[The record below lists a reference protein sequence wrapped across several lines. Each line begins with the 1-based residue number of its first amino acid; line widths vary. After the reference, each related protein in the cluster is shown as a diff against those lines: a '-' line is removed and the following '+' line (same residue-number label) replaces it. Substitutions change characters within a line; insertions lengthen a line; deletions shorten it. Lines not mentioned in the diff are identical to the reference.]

1 MSFEFRDAVR
11 ADTRL
16 LIGLAG
22 GTGSGKTESA
32 MRLATGLASGQPF
45 AVIDTE
51 SGRAL
56 HKADDYKFKHGD
68 LSAPFTPERYWEAIT
83 AADEAG
89 YPVIVIDSF
98 SHVWEGVGG
107 VLEMQEQ
114 ELERLGGSATMAPKS
129 WIKPKGRHRRLVN
142 QMLQVRAHLIVC
154 MRAQDKIE
162 IAKVDGKTVIRP
174 AQSLIGA
181 DGWVPICERH
191 FPHELTLSLLL
202 LQDAPGVPKPIKLER
217 RHADFVPL
225 DRPLDEEVGAAL
237 REWAAGGAAGPVGT
251 PREAAAHSQNVGLS
265 YDALKAWINQQEADT
280 TRLAEIAKD
289 LFPGRSSFKSLT
301 DRERAQV
308 KQRYEELVNV

>member
-1 MSFEFRDAVR
+1 MTFQFRDAVR

-32 MRLATGLASGQPF
+32 MRLATGLANGDKF

-68 LSAPFTPERYWEAIT
+68 LTAPFTPERYWEAIA

-114 ELERLGGSATMAPKS
+114 ELERLGGGPSMAPKS
-129 WIKPKGRHRRLVN
+129 WIKPKGRHRRLIN

-162 IAKVDGKTVIRP
+162 IAKEDGKTVVRP

-181 DGWVPICERH
+181 DGWVPICERR
-191 FPHELTLSLLL
+191 FPHELTMSLLL
-202 LQDAPGVPKPIKLER
+202 LQDAPGIPKPIKLER
-217 RHADFVPL
+217 RHAEFVPL
-225 DRPLDEEVGAAL
+225 DRRLDEQTGAAL
-237 REWAAGGAAGPVGT
+237 SEWAAGGGARPSSGPD
-251 PREAAAHSQNVGLS
+251 AHSRSAGLS
-265 YDALKAWINQQEADT
+265 VDQFKKLIKDAGITAAQG
-280 TRLAEIAKD
+280 AEVLQR
-289 LFPGRSSFKSLT
+289 LFPEVASSADLT
-301 DRERAQV
+301 DEGRGRV
-308 KQRYEELVNV
+308 WEELARVAA

>member
-32 MRLATGLASGQPF
+32 MRLATGLAAGQPF
-45 AVIDTE
+45 AVLDTE

-56 HKADDYKFKHGD
+56 HKADDYSFKHGD
-68 LSAPFTPERYWEAIT
+68 LCAPFTPERYWEAIT

-181 DGWVPICERH
+181 DGWVPICERR

-202 LQDAPGVPKPIKLER
+202 LQDKPGVPKPIKLER
-217 RHADFVPL
+217 RHAEFVPL
-225 DRPLDEEVGAAL
+225 DRPLDEEVGIRLAT
-237 REWAAGGAAGPVGT
+237 WAAGS
-251 PREAAAHSQNVGLS
+251 EAAPGPFAPTGLS
-265 YDALKAWINQQEADT
+265 LDALRAWINTDSVDT
-280 TRLAEIAKD
+280 TRLTEIAKEVAPD
-289 LFPGRSSFKSLT
+289 AKSYGTLT
-301 DRERAQV
+301 DQQRAQV
-308 KQRYEELVNV
+308 QARYLDLANV